1 MSKTTKVLDYQEYGT
16 RLVCIRH
23 NDKNSNPYW
32 VYRLKWDCGSWKRKL
47 LVKYADPISVM
58 LYCADYVRNGG

>member
-23 NDKNSNPYW
+23 NDTNVNPYW